1 MGVLKSFGFKT
12 FPHIFDES
20 YDEIENK
27 VKRHKHL
34 VNEVERICPLTED
47 EKHQL
52 YLESI
57 PTIKYN
63 QEQFKRID
71 IKKFFLDIFYQLV

>member
-1 MGVLKSFGFKT
+1 LS
-12 FPHIFDES
+12 
-20 YDEIENK
+20 
-27 VKRHKHL
+27 
-34 VNEVERICPLTED
+34 ED

-71 IKKFFLDIFYQLV
+71 TKKFFLDIFYQLVK